1 MSSLNYYGLFEGW
14 EIAVAKKLIHDYR
27 ENWKCL
33 KRDDFDDLLQECL
46 MRWLEVR
53 DTYDQDREAS
63 EKTFMARIVRNLL
76 INIVEKATAEKRKA
90 FYESESLDAPL
101 SDEEDAPTLKDQI
114 ASKQEDLPQSG
125 TELRLEIARTL
136 QKLSPQQKEL
146 CRLIGEEGLSI
157 NEACSHFGKHRS
169 NIYRDVIRI
178 KEVFE
183 KEGLKDYLK

>member
-27 ENWKCL
+27 ESWKCL

-53 DTYDQDREAS
+53 DTYEQDRKAS

-90 FYESESLDAPL
+90 FYDSESLDAPI

-114 ASKQEDLPQSG
+114 ASKKISPEAGWNSG
-125 TELRLEIARTL
+125 
-136 QKLSPQQKEL
+136 
-146 CRLIGEEGLSI
+146 
-157 NEACSHFGKHRS
+157 
-169 NIYRDVIRI
+169 
-178 KEVFE
+178 
-183 KEGLKDYLK
+183 